1 MRLFEA
7 LHPWRALRSVRTTP
21 RSASTVPRRARDGR
35 TIALACLCA
44 IASAGWTAP
53 AHARDVVVTSFDGTP
68 IAAHFYSAENRVA
81 GGRAPTVL
89 VGPGYPQQGDRRP
102 DSDASDLIGAATLRA
117 AGYNVLT
124 WDPRGLGDSGG
135 RVMFNS
141 PAFEARDV
149 ASLIDYV
156 AMQPE
161 ALLDTAG
168 DPRVGMSGRSYGG
181 GIQFVSAATDPRIDA
196 IAPDLA
202 WHSLVTSLFKDGAVK
217 AGWLTLICAGG
228 ETGSLTGGPF
238 FTATGVQPGGTAS
251 ALKRACAEAVAGGA
265 ISPAARRWMA
275 DRGPGDL
282 VGRIRAP
289 TFIAQG
295 TVDTLFPLDEAI
307 ANYDRLRSSG
317 TPVKMV
323 WYCGGHGECDT
334 PAGDPRYV
342 ARKALAWL
350 DRWLKRDITV
360 DTGPQFEW
368 LADDG
373 LWRTAPDFPLASLGK
388 LEAKGA
394 GSLPIVPL
402 NRADPRLVSAPKP
415 AVDAPSLRFPPPPTG
430 SDVLGQPRVKLM
442 YRGTATPA
450 RSFLYAQVVDAVNGR
465 VAGAQATPI
474 PVVLDGRTR
483 SVERPL
489 ETVALRAGPG
499 SRLRLQITAGTPVYS
514 PQRSLGSVRLQSIDA
529 SLPLVDA
536 GRSARA
542 ASTARRTPRRL
553 RIAVSS
559 HRRRHDTQI
568 VLRSRLRSRPCSGIV
583 RFRIRAG
590 SASRTVRAPV
600 AATCAIRAVARLP
613 SRGARTVR
621 IAARFEGNDLLSPRR
636 ARSVVA
642 RLP

>member
-7 LHPWRALRSVRTTP
+7 LHPRRALRSVRTAP
-21 RSASTVPRRARDGR
+21 RSASTTPRRARR
-35 TIALACLCA
+35 RRAIAIACLCA
-44 IASAGWTAP
+44 IAAGGWSGP

-68 IAAHFYSAENRVA
+68 IAAHFYAAGDRLA

-135 RVMFNS
+135 SVMFDS
-141 PAFEARDV
+141 PDYEARDV

-181 GIQFVSAATDPRIDA
+181 AIQLVSAATDPRIDA

-228 ETGSLTGGPF
+228 EAVSLTGGPF
-238 FTATGVQPGGTAS
+238 FTATGLQPRGTAS
-251 ALKRACAEAVAGGA
+251 GLRRACAEALAGGA
-265 ISPAARRWMA
+265 ISPAARQWIA

-282 VGRIRAP
+282 VNRIRAP

-307 ANYDRLRSSG
+307 ANYERLRGSA

-323 WYCGGHGECDT
+323 WYCGGHGECNT

-350 DRWLKRDITV
+350 DRWLKRDSSV

-373 LWRTAPDFPLASLGK
+373 VWRSGPDFPLASSGT
-388 LEAKGA
+388 LEATGA

-415 AVDAPSLRFPPPPTG
+415 AVDAPSVRFPPPPAG
-430 SDVLGQPRVKLM
+430 SDVLGRPRVKLT
-442 YRGTATPA
+442 YRGTASPA
-450 RSFLYAQVVDAVNGR
+450 RSFLYGQVVDAVNGR

-489 ETVALRAGPG
+489 ETVALRAGPRSG
-499 SRLRLQITAGTPVYS
+499 LRLQITAGTTVYS
-514 PQRSLGSVRLQSIDA
+514 PQRSLGRVLLQSIDG

-536 GRSARA
+536 SRSGRA
-542 ASTARRTPRRL
+542 ASIARRTPRRL

-559 HRRRHDTQI
+559 RRQRHATRI

-600 AATCAIRAVARLP
+600 AATCAIRAVIRLP
-613 SRGARTVR
+613 VRGARTVR
-621 IAARFEGNDLLSPRR
+621 IGARFEGNDLLSPRR

-642 RLP
+642 RLR